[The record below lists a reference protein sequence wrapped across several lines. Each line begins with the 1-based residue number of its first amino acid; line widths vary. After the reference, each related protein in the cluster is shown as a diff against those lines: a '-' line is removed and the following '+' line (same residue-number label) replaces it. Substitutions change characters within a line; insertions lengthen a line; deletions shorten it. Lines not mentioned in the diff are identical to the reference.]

1 MKNKELA
8 ILLDLATKFKSDENE
23 KKQKTISNQT
33 IKTTTSTY
41 ISKPKP
47 IKTESESI
55 NELFNSNDEQ
65 PVIPTQNEFKG
76 KLSRDELEK
85 EVIRQNTFGAK
96 RWFVIL
102 FLIFIFG
109 FLIFSFNFHI
119 RQEVIKFRDQ
129 LSKFNT
135 AQTSSNII
143 DLQNKVEKLESQQLT
158 ISKNTEDL
166 NKKTEQHDQQLKNIS
181 EKLDKKDLKDKSPE
195 LKKSPV
201 QKKTALDIKK
211 EQIKAFIKF
220 KLNH

>member
-8 ILLDLATKFKSDENE
+8 ILLDLATKFKTEDNI
-23 KKQKTISNQT
+23 KKPTHSNQSL
-33 IKTTTSTY
+33 KTTPILSTK
-41 ISKPKP
+41 SRPL
-47 IKTESESI
+47 KTESESI
-55 NELFNSNDEQ
+55 DELFNEHE
-65 PVIPTQNEFKG
+65 PITIPTQNEFKG

-129 LSKFNT
+129 LSKFNIT
-135 AQTSSNII
+135 QTSLNIEN
-143 DLQNKVEKLESQQLT
+143 LQKQVEKLEIQHQNV
-158 ISKNTEDL
+158 SKNTEEL
-166 NKKTEQHDQQLKNIS
+166 NKKIEQHDLQLNNLSK
-181 EKLDKKDLKDKSPE
+181 KLDTQKHSDVKKNSIQ
-195 LKKSPV
+195 KKSEV
-201 QKKTALDIKK
+201 DIKK

-220 KLNH
+220 KLNR